1 MFFRLTINETPIICT
16 QVNYMDTHACN
27 PSVMKT
33 PTFKPWWIIWTPTLI
48 HKLLT
53 ETPMF
58 FQNQSYEQ
66 IYEDTHVC
74 SLKYNPEHPPYSD
87 KHKDGSL
94 DKRMS
99 K

>member
-16 QVNYMDTHACN
+16 QVNYMDTHVCN

-33 PTFKPWWIIWTPTLI
+33 P
-48 HKLLT
+48 
-53 ETPMF
+53 MF
-58 FQNQSYEQ
+58 FQNQ

-74 SLKYNPEHPPYSD
+74 SLKYNQEHPPYSD
-87 KHKDGSL
+87 KHKDGCL
-94 DKRMS
+94 DKKMS